1 MNKKNIILDLDETLI
16 NANYIEDFDTEEY
29 KRLYGDTLS
38 QSQNPFEFKVMQD
51 IYIVFKRPHLDQFL
65 DYIFENFNVSVWTA
79 ASKDYALWIIKNYI
93 IKDTN
98 RKLDFIFWSYHC
110 TFSHTHGKGSK
121 DLSLIWKKFQLS
133 NYNKNN
139 TIIIDDNPEVFN
151 IQPGRVIP
159 AIEFSIFHY
168 NLENDRFLLDIIPIL
183 EEYKN
188 IPGIPNESIENFTEA
203 NDALVDKQ
211 VEEHKNRMKE
221 LKITAKD
228 KSSDTDSIKSNL
240 TDIVEDINAD
250 VETIPDTDSES
261 ESAGI
266 EVDNESKGTD
276 VEVIPDTDSE
286 SESADVEAIPDT
298 DSESESAD
306 VEAIPDTD
314 SESEDAD
321 VEAIPDTDSESESA
335 DVEVIPDTDSD
346 SDTKSNDSE
355 SVESDQ

>member
-65 DYIFENFNVSVWTA
+65 DYIFDNFNVSVWTA
-79 ASKDYALWIIKNYI
+79 ASKDYALWIVKNYI

-110 TFSHTHGKGSK
+110 TFSQTYGKGSK
-121 DLSLIWKKFQLS
+121 DLSLLWKNFQLS

-168 NLENDRFLLDIIPIL
+168 NLENDRFLLDIIPVL

-188 IPGIPNESIENFTEA
+188 IPGIPKETIEYFTEA

-211 VEEHKNRMKE
+211 VEEHKIRMQE

-240 TDIVEDINAD
+240 TDIVEDIDAD
-250 VETIPDTDSES
+250 
-261 ESAGI
+261 A
-266 EVDNESKGTD
+266 EVDNESEGTD
-276 VEVIPDTDSE
+276 VED
-286 SESADVEAIPDT
+286 
-298 DSESESAD
+298 
-306 VEAIPDTD
+306 
-314 SESEDAD
+314 
-321 VEAIPDTDSESESA
+321 
-335 DVEVIPDTDSD
+335 IPDTDSD
-346 SDTKSNDSE
+346 SEDTDLEDIPDTESEDVDFEDIPEYDSDDSE